1 MGIVSVKIMYGL
13 SWNTAGK
20 THGFY
25 SYQKM
30 TEASGSTEMVVLAL
44 T

>member
-1 MGIVSVKIMYGL
+1 MGIVSKNYVLL

-20 THGFY
+20 TNGFS
-25 SYQKM
+25 SYQKRA
-30 TEASGSTEMVVLAL
+30 EASGSTEMVVLAL